1 MAAATM
7 TSKGQVTIPRE
18 VRRRL
23 KLETGAR
30 VEFVELPD
38 GAFAIRPAIRD
49 VRALKGLLR
58 EPKKVVTLEE
68 MNAAVRARGDHESSF
83 ARPPT

>member
-7 TSKGQVTIPRE
+7 TSKGQITVPQE

-23 KLETGAR
+23 KLETGDR

-38 GAFAIRPAIRD
+38 GAFAIRPAIHD
-49 VRALKGLLR
+49 VRALKGLLLR
-58 EPKKVVTLEE
+58 PAKAVTIEE
-68 MNAAVRARGDHESSF
+68 MNAAVRSRGS
-83 ARPPT
+83 RR

>member
-7 TSKGQVTIPRE
+7 TSKGQVTIPQA

-23 KLETGAR
+23 KLETGDR

-38 GAFAIRPAIRD
+38 GGFAMRPAIHD

-58 EPKKVVTLEE
+58 RQPKAVTLEE
-68 MNAAVRARGDHESSF
+68 MNAAVRVRGARQ
-83 ARPPT
+83 